1 MIATPKN
8 WLKARLGYG
17 FGAQFRSWVG
27 LDYVELGTTGICS
40 TTAER
45 LRDLLEVG

>member
-8 WLKARLGYG
+8 GLKARLGSG
-17 FGAQFRSWVG
+17 FRAQFRTWVG
-27 LDYVELGTTGICS
+27 LDIELGTTRICS

-45 LRDLLEVG
+45 LRNLLEVR

>member
-17 FGAQFRSWVG
+17 FGVQFG
-27 LDYVELGTTGICS
+27 LGSGSTSELGTTRICS